1 MHPTLPRLLWTST
14 LVAAIGTAPACALE
28 SPTDPLATMRSGPQP
43 GCAVALIAPEG
54 VRFDVAGLADVETGA
69 PITPQSRFLIASA
82 SKQFTALA
90 VLTLVDTGRIGIDE
104 PAARW
109 LPEMAGALQG
119 ATVRQLLNQ
128 TAGVRD
134 HTTLM
139 ALSGVERLGG
149 VAPSAMLAMMRGLET
164 GNFPPGTRARY
175 SNGNYLML
183 AQLVERVTGQILAD
197 YAAEVIF
204 TPLGMIN
211 TSFTPDAAMTH
222 GYRRLRDGTFRIADD
237 QPSLPGSGGLT
248 TTVEDL
254 ARFDASFRAQGP
266 VWTENI
272 RALFVEPGRLADGS
286 VAILPEFGTPYGT
299 GVGLEVRDGDPWLSH
314 DGGSEGFRAEYIR
327 RADAPRG
334 AIVLCNRTDVNPGR
348 IAMALLGVA
357 PAVATVSGPPHPGS
371 VPELAAPEARAR
383 LAGHWRSRETGI
395 EYDIRTTDEGLQVTI
410 RSPLAAEPVV
420 EDWNGLSAGPE
431 GELVTG
437 PLRLKTEDDTLAVSF
452 GARIEKLIFRR
463 MP

>member
-14 LVAAIGTAPACALE
+14 LVAAIGAAPACALE
-28 SPTDPLATMRSGPQP
+28 SPTDPLAALRTGPQP
-43 GCAVALIAPEG
+43 GCAVALLAPEG
-54 VRFDVAGLADVETGA
+54 VTFDVAGLADLETGA

-90 VLTLVDTGRIGIDE
+90 VLTLVDTGRIGMDDA
-104 PAARW
+104 AARW

-149 VAPSAMLAMMRGLET
+149 VAPSTMLAMMRGLET

-183 AQLVERVTGQILAD
+183 AQLVERVSGQPLAD
-197 YAAEVIF
+197 YAAEIIF
-204 TPLGMIN
+204 APLGMIN
-211 TSFTPDAAMTH
+211 TSFTPDAPMTH

-248 TTVEDL
+248 TSVEDL
-254 ARFDASFRAQGP
+254 ARFDASFRVQGP
-266 VWTENI
+266 VWTDNI

-299 GVGLEVRDGDPWLSH
+299 GVGLEVRDGVPWLSH
-314 DGGSEGFRAEYIR
+314 NGGSEGFRAEYIR
-327 RADAPRG
+327 RTDTPRG
-334 AIVLCNRTDVNPGR
+334 AVVLCNRADVNPGG
-348 IAMALLGVA
+348 IAEVLLGASQVA
-357 PAVATVSGPPHPGS
+357 PTVAGPPRPTTAREPAS
-371 VPELAAPEARAR
+371 PEALAR
-383 LAGHWRSRETGI
+383 LAGRWRSGETGI
-395 EYDIRTTDEGLQVTI
+395 EYDIRTTDDGLQVTI

-420 EDWNGLSAGPE
+420 EDWNGLTAGPE

-437 PLRLKTEDDTLAVSF
+437 PLRLKTEEDTLAVSF